1 MKRGLRRFLLRRL
14 LPLGLLCLLTA
25 AFLRL
30 SGNGLMLPPVREEK
44 PYYVAEDAS
53 VAELGGLG
61 LSYAEFRY
69 HAWQALTQDLRR
81 SYGEVDLFYDE
92 ALAEQVKELALL
104 RAARWRAVSLLAMGE
119 EAEAAEPDPETVA
132 LLCREPFVTPAVAEA
147 LLRYESLSGQVYLSI
162 YGPEGSFLTREEIA
176 AWGEENG
183 VIRLRALWLSTD
195 PGIYSQA
202 EVEGRLE
209 QAQIFAAQLRRGEA
223 EFDELC
229 AAYGEDER
237 WASGKQLAPGGI
249 DDALYAAG
257 ASLEIGG
264 CAALRLEDG
273 VYLLL
278 RCGLEPEEATL
289 TGDGR
294 ESLRSLAARGLFRSL
309 LGETAAGLR
318 RRYTPEWKKIRMDLI
333 FRQVS

>member
-1 MKRGLRRFLLRRL
+1 MRKVLRRL
-14 LPLGLLCLLTA
+14 TPLLLAFLLLGGL
-25 AFLRL
+25 LRL
-30 SGNGLMLPPVREEK
+30 SDNGLMAPQNLIEK

-104 RAARWRAVSLLAMGE
+104 RAARWRAVSVLAMGA
-119 EAEAAEPDPETVA
+119 EAEAPEPDPETVA
-132 LLCREPFVTPAVAEA
+132 LLCREAFVTRSVAEA
-147 LLRYESLSGQVYLSI
+147 LLRYENLSGQVYLST

-195 PGIYSQA
+195 PNIYSQA
-202 EVEGRLE
+202 EIEGRLE

-229 AAYGEDER
+229 EAYGEDER
-237 WASGKQLAPGGI
+237 WGAGKQLAPGGVS
-249 DDALYAAG
+249 DALYAAG
-257 ASLEIGG
+257 ASLEVGG
-264 CAALRLEDG
+264 SAALRLEDG

-278 RCGLEPEEATL
+278 RCALEPEEATQ

-294 ESLRSLAARGLFRSL
+294 ESLRSLAARGLFQSL
-309 LGETAAGLR
+309 LGETAGGLK
-318 RRYTPEWKKIRMDLI
+318 RRYTAEWKKIRMDLL
-333 FRQVS
+333 FLQVS